1 MLPPSFL
8 TFSIA
13 FLDAKETSMSIAEV
27 NSPTFNNFKEPLD
40 LFRIFFSKK

>member
-1 MLPPSFL
+1 MLPPSFS

-13 FLDAKETSMSIAEV
+13 FLDEKETSIFIAEV

-40 LFRIFFSKK
+40 LFKILFSKK